1 MRAALLRILILTLIC
16 STGVFLWNSY
26 GQEEKR
32 LNALWLITGIFT
44 LSSGLFQYLLIRAE
58 TQKPGTFVRV
68 FMGAVALKLLVYIG
82 LIVLYSIFFR
92 AHAVVF
98 IIGFL
103 LHYLLFSGIEV
114 ISLFG
119 HFRKKDSSNTK
130 T

>member
-98 IIGFL
+98 IMGFL

-119 HFRKKDSSNTK
+119 YFRKKDSSNTK